1 MSREHDI
8 EWSARMD
15 GEPVPGE
22 TEGMKRPLPED
33 RARRLEAERGFES
46 ALAIKLSGDAPCP
59 EDLWRRVQDQ
69 IRQHEHAPVVP
80 FSRKR
85 PMRSRLTLGAGALA
99 AAMLLVVAGYAFLQ
113 TAGPE
118 AAFLH
123 VAEASVAEM
132 AATSAVPPENQQAAE
147 SFLAD
152 HDIRLTLGPL
162 EAFSDGHHTTRL
174 IGARGLSFRGDTVVE
189 LLFDCCGFP
198 VKVVIVQTGGPAASA
213 LCLPPGKG
221 CQVQVVQDIGEYQVA
236 VVGKHDA
243 KNLLDRISAVWAG
256 AMALPMSGAV

>member
-8 EWSARMD
+8 EWNARMD

-22 TEGMKRPLPED
+22 AVEMNRPLSED
-33 RARRLEAERGFES
+33 HARRLKAERGFET
-46 ALAIKLSGDAPCP
+46 ALAENLSGDAPCP
-59 EDLWRRVQDQ
+59 DDLWLRVQDQ
-69 IRQHEHAPVVP
+69 IRQLDQAPVVP

-85 PMRSRLTLGAGALA
+85 PLRSRLTLSAGALA
-99 AAMLLVVAGYAFLQ
+99 AAMLLVFAGYAFLP

-123 VAEASVAEM
+123 VVEASVAEM

-147 SFLAD
+147 TFLAD
-152 HDIRLTLGPL
+152 HDIRLTLGSL
-162 EAFSDGHHTTRL
+162 ESFADGHHTTRL

-221 CQVQVVQDIGEYQVA
+221 CQVQVVQDIGNYQVA

-243 KNLLDRISAVWAG
+243 QNLLDRISAVWAG
-256 AMALPMSGAV
+256 AMALPWTGAV